1 VNGTARPAAPAA
13 AAPQRFG
20 AGLKLAA
27 AAAILALLF
36 RRFPLNEVLAEISS
50 VAAGALIVAALLA
63 LVSQVLLAYRLIWLS
78 AVQHISVTMGQAL
91 DINLSSG
98 FYGLFLPGG
107 NASRLA
113 VRAYKLAQPS
123 KEAVASVATIL
134 FDRLTA
140 TAALGFFGQA
150 CWLLDQPGETPA
162 LGLLLFAT
170 WVAPAAL
177 WLLGRSTARPAGHGK
192 DGAAARSDRIRRK
205 LRQVVEAAR
214 HFAHMQR
221 SVLGSVMLVSLTLQA
236 ISAVVYV
243 FLAVGLGIEIG
254 FVTMAWIACTTA
266 VLAMAPVTPS
276 GIGVRE
282 GALVYLLGRVGVPG
296 PEALALSLSFF
307 ACTIVFPG
315 LLGGLVEGRRWMRP
329 AEA

>member
-1 VNGTARPAAPAA
+1 VNGTAAAPAA
-13 AAPQRFG
+13 AAPHRFR

-63 LVSQVLLAYRLIWLS
+63 VVSQVLLAYRLIWLS
-78 AVQHISVTMGQAL
+78 AVQRISVTMGQAL

-123 KEAVASVATIL
+123 GKVVASLATIL

-140 TAALGFFGQA
+140 TTALGMFGQV
-150 CWLLDQPGETPA
+150 CWVLDRPGETRT

-170 WVAPAAL
+170 WVAPTVL
-177 WLLGRSTARPAGHGK
+177 WLLGRSTARPAG
-192 DGAAARSDRIRRK
+192 DGQDGEAARSGRFRRK
-205 LRQVVEAAR
+205 LRQVVAAVR
-214 HFAHMQR
+214 HFAHMQGG
-221 SVLGSVMLVSLTLQA
+221 VLGGVMLVSLALQA
-236 ISAVVYV
+236 ISTVVYLL
-243 FLAVGLGIEIG
+243 LAVGLGIEVG
-254 FVTMAWIACTTA
+254 FVTMAWIACATA

-315 LLGGLVEGRRWMRP
+315 LLGGVMEGRRWM
-329 AEA
+329 